1 MKRRAL
7 IIANGEP
14 PKKQLLLSLANDA
27 SLVVC
32 ADGGANI
39 ALRFGLQPDAIVGD
53 MDSIHAQAFVK
64 FRKITI
70 VEDHDDNTTD
80 LEKAIRWVISQK
92 IELITVVGATGKRLD
107 HSVGNLGVLV
117 KFHSDA
123 QINFV
128 DDRGELEFVGREL
141 RFEAKKGTTVSL
153 IPVTRCEGVTT
164 IGLEY
169 ALKNECLELGVR
181 EGTSNKVTGSPVV
194 ITVEQGNLLLYKLSP
209 HHHP

>member
-14 PKKQLLLSLANDA
+14 PKKQLLLSLAKDV
-27 SLVVC
+27 SLIVC

-39 ALRFGLQPDAIVGD
+39 ALRFGIQPDAIVGD
-53 MDSIHAQAFVK
+53 MDSIHAQALVK

-80 LEKAIRWVISQK
+80 LEKAIQWVIGQK

-107 HSVGNLGVLV
+107 HAVGNLGVLV

-123 QINFV
+123 WINFV

-153 IPVTRCEGVTT
+153 IPLTRCEGVTT

-169 ALKNECLELGVR
+169 ALKDECLELGVR
-181 EGTSNKVTGSPVV
+181 EGTSNKVIGSPVV